1 MQRLLTT
8 MMEYLKIGCPLY
20 GILGHIVLEVTLAWA
35 IGVILVPEDILDH
48 IVLDD
53 VTLVLQ

>member
-1 MQRLLTT
+1 M

-20 GILGHIVLEVTLAWA
+20 GILGHIVLEDTLAWA
-35 IGVILVPEDILDH
+35 ILVPEDILDH